1 MKSNIPIKTLLIGEA
16 RCGKTS
22 MINQLLYQNI
32 DGDYRIHNELFYPY
46 SVSVDGNEYPLQI
59 FDTKGDEKYRKLNG
73 VYFPN
78 SKIVLFVFD
87 MTNRASFEKIK
98 DYWNDVMLTR
108 KRRENDFC
116 VFVVATKADDILNYA
131 IKDEE
136 VDEFCKENGY
146 EWKLVSSIV
155 TDEVIDLFNLIVEK
169 YVRGHYRKNHY
180 PIFRLLNKKEN
191 NNKKSDNCI

>member
-32 DGDYRIHNELFYPY
+32 DGDYRIHNDLFYPY
-46 SVSVDGNEYPLQI
+46 SVYVDGNENQLQI
-59 FDTKGDEKYRKLNG
+59 FDTKGDKIYRKLNE
-73 VYFPN
+73 VYFSN

-87 MTNRASFEKIK
+87 MTNRSSFEKIK
-98 DYWNDVMLTR
+98 DYWNG
-108 KRRENDFC
+108 ENDFC
-116 VFVVATKADDILNYA
+116 VFVVATKADDILHYA
-131 IKDEE
+131 IKEEE

-155 TDEVIDLFNLIVEK
+155 TDEVIDLFNVIVEK

-180 PIFRLLNKKEN
+180 PIFRLLNKKI
-191 NNKKSDNCI
+191 DNCI